1 MNPTYM
7 IVLIAM
13 LSLVGIANADLG
25 EKLTISV
32 SLETNGDHPPV
43 ISGYIKNENGQ
54 PVGNAEVLISS
65 SLESIKVNSDE
76 DGFFVYNL
84 SATPSENKF
93 SVSVK
98 AQKEGYQTGYANTSF
113 YVNGVEQPID
123 NTSQE
128 TSASYANS
136 DSLKNDPIA
145 QKILQ
150 QIEMNK
156 QKEAERQKKLDE
168 IAAREK
174 FFEEQRQLAN
184 QDLLNDLGG
193 WFEQFDPFN
202 PRNAFASFATQF
214 DSGLQSI
221 YWGQFNF
228 TESKTNDGLAA
239 FQQVLD
245 AGGSIFDAKRA
256 FYENASI
263 SQDEMNDLNND
274 LNAKYAKN
282 NTSVKTNSS
291 D

>member
-1 MNPTYM
+1 MNLAYL
-7 IVLIAM
+7 IVLVAM
-13 LSLVGIANADLG
+13 LSLVGIANADLE

-32 SLETNGDHPPV
+32 SLKTNGDHPPI
-43 ISGYIKNENGQ
+43 ISGYIKDENGQ
-54 PVGNAEVLISS
+54 PVGNVAVQISS
-65 SLESIKVNSDE
+65 SLETAEVNSDV
-76 DGFFVYNL
+76 DGLYVYNMP
-84 SATPSENKF
+84 ATPNENKF

-98 AQKEGYQTGYANTSF
+98 AQKEGYQAGYANTSF
-113 YVNGVEQPID
+113 YINGVEQPID

-128 TSASYANS
+128 TSISYANS
-136 DSLKNDPIA
+136 DTLKNDPIA

-168 IAAREK
+168 IAARER
-174 FFEEQRQLAN
+174 FIEEQRQIAN
-184 QDLLNDLGG
+184 QNLLNDLGG
-193 WFEQFDPFN
+193 WFVQFDPFN

-214 DSGLQSI
+214 DEGLQSI

-256 FYENASI
+256 FYGNASI